1 MMKLAHPKR
10 DALIKALTL
19 AAGLLLMRCPG
30 FAQIACSSPISFS
43 TASPLPPGVTG
54 TQYSQYIYVPHG
66 DCNVTMSVTSGSL
79 PSGLTLTNSGL
90 LNQSKS
96 VLAGVPITA
105 GTFVF
110 EITASQDFPV
120 ASVSKTFTLV
130 VSAGLAVSTTPLLP
144 SGVAGITYSQ
154 TLSATGGVPPYTWVL
169 ASGSLPPL
177 LTLAVL
183 SQQGGAI
190 PALRASIMCG
200 QVGLSYMK
208 EV

>member
-1 MMKLAHPKR
+1 
-10 DALIKALTL
+10 
-19 AAGLLLMRCPG
+19 
-30 FAQIACSSPISFS
+30 
-43 TASPLPPGVTG
+43 
-54 TQYSQYIYVPHG
+54 
-66 DCNVTMSVTSGSL
+66 
-79 PSGLTLTNSGL
+79 
-90 LNQSKS
+90 